1 MKYCYYAI
9 LSPYKNSYLVRFPDL
24 VGCNT
29 MGTSLRDA
37 SEMAED
43 AASLWL
49 CDREDKRLPIIPAS
63 EPRKSENSDEIIIVI
78 NIDTDSYRR
87 KNDNRSVKK
96 TLSIPNWLNE
106 KAIKAHINFSSVLQ
120 EGLKQ
125 HLGIPE

>member
-1 MKYCYYAI
+1 
-9 LSPYKNSYLVRFPDL
+9 
-24 VGCNT
+24 
-29 MGTSLRDA
+29 MGTSLKDA
-37 SEMAED
+37 YEMAED

-63 EPRKSENSDEIIIVI
+63 NLQKSENPDDIITLV

-106 KAIKAHINFSSVLQ
+106 KAIKAHVNFSSILQ
-120 EGLKQ
+120 EGLKRQ
-125 HLGIPE
+125 LGIQE